1 MMLLRANVLTLGFS
15 GIRRDVIELLCEML
29 NRRVHPVVP
38 EKGSV
43 GASGDLAPL
52 AHLALSVI
60 GEGEVFFEGQ
70 RMASAEALQRAKL
83 KPLELEAKEGLA
95 LLNGTQAMHAVGGL
109 ALLRAQR
116 LARVADVSGAMSL
129 EALKGTPVAFD
140 LRLQD
145 ARPHP
150 GQKAVAE
157 HLLSLMEDSE
167 IRQSHLT
174 DDPRVQDAYSLR
186 CMPQVHG
193 AVRGALAHCEDIL
206 LIESASATDNPLV
219 FAETGDVISGGNFHG
234 APLAFAFDYAAI
246 AMTDLMSMS
255 ERRTD
260 RLTNPDKSEGLPAF
274 LARRPGVESGFMIAH
289 VAAASLVNE
298 ARVLAHPASID
309 NITTSGGKEDH
320 VSMGMTSALKLR
332 SIVDLAE
339 NLLAIELLAAA
350 EGLEHRRPLKA
361 GRGVERAFAAVRK
374 IAPPLTHDRP
384 LSGDIARVAEA
395 IRRGDFDREERT
407 DMSGKRIIH
416 APRGSERTCKG
427 WHQEAAMRM
436 LMNNLDPDVAENPD
450 QLVVYGGTGRAA
462 RSWEAFDAIVGSLR
476 ELENDETLLVQSGKP
491 VGKFRT
497 HDEAPRVLIANSNL
511 VGQWN
516 NYAEFNRLERMG
528 LTMYGQMTAGSWI
541 YIGSQG
547 IVQGTFETF
556 AAAGRKHFGGS
567 LDGKFVLT
575 GGLGGMGGAQ
585 PLAATMNG
593 AVFLGVEVDPAR
605 IEKRLKS
612 GYCDKIAWSL
622 DEALKLIDQA
632 RKDRKSLSVGLVGNC
647 ADVLPEIVK
656 RGVVPDVL
664 TDQTSAH
671 DALNG
676 YVPHGMSLEDAL
688 ALRRKNPDEYIERA
702 MHSMAVHVEAM
713 LALQKKGAITFD
725 YGNNIRAQAQKAGV
739 KNAFDIPGFRS

>member
-1 MMLLRANVLTLGFS
+1 VELNGQALTLEQIAAVAIGDEHVAISASARSRIAASRKVIEQIVARDGVVYGVNTGFGKLSDVRVPQDELRQLQLNLVRSHACGIGEPLSEPDVRAMMLLRANVLTLGFS
-15 GIRRDVIELLCEML
+15 GIRWDVIELLCEML
-29 NRRVHPVVP
+29 NRRVRPVVP

-70 RMASAEALQRAKL
+70 RMATAEALRRAKL
-83 KPLELEAKEGLA
+83 KPVELEAKEGLA

-140 LRLQD
+140 SRLQE

-193 AVRGALAHCEDIL
+193 AVRGALAHCEDVL

-234 APLAFAFDYAAI
+234 APLALAFDYAAI
-246 AMTDLMSMS
+246 AITDLMSMS

-260 RLTNPDKSEGLPAF
+260 RLVNPDKSEGLPAF
-274 LARRPGVESGFMIAH
+274 LAQRPGVESGFMTAH

-298 ARVLAHPASID
+298 ARVLAHPASVD

-350 EGLEHRRPLKA
+350 QGLEYRRPLRA
-361 GRGVERAFAAVRK
+361 GHGVERAFAAVRK
-374 IAPPLTHDRP
+374 VVLPLTHDRA
-384 LSGDIARVAEA
+384 LSSDIARVAES
-395 IRRGDFDREERT
+395 IRQGDFD
-407 DMSGKRIIH
+407 
-416 APRGSERTCKG
+416 
-427 WHQEAAMRM
+427 
-436 LMNNLDPDVAENPD
+436 
-450 QLVVYGGTGRAA
+450 
-462 RSWEAFDAIVGSLR
+462 FD
-476 ELENDETLLVQSGKP
+476 
-491 VGKFRT
+491 
-497 HDEAPRVLIANSNL
+497 
-511 VGQWN
+511 
-516 NYAEFNRLERMG
+516 
-528 LTMYGQMTAGSWI
+528 
-541 YIGSQG
+541 
-547 IVQGTFETF
+547 
-556 AAAGRKHFGGS
+556 
-567 LDGKFVLT
+567 
-575 GGLGGMGGAQ
+575 
-585 PLAATMNG
+585 
-593 AVFLGVEVDPAR
+593 
-605 IEKRLKS
+605 
-612 GYCDKIAWSL
+612 
-622 DEALKLIDQA
+622 
-632 RKDRKSLSVGLVGNC
+632 
-647 ADVLPEIVK
+647 
-656 RGVVPDVL
+656 
-664 TDQTSAH
+664 
-671 DALNG
+671 
-676 YVPHGMSLEDAL
+676 
-688 ALRRKNPDEYIERA
+688 
-702 MHSMAVHVEAM
+702 
-713 LALQKKGAITFD
+713 
-725 YGNNIRAQAQKAGV
+725 
-739 KNAFDIPGFRS
+739 

>member
-1 MMLLRANVLTLGFS
+1 MELNGQALTLEQIAAVAIRDERVAISPLARPRIAASRKLVEQIVARDAVVYGVNTGFGKLSDVRVPQNELRQLQLNLVRSHACGIGPPLSEPEVRAMMLLRANVLTLGFS
-15 GIRRDVIELLCEML
+15 GIRWDVIELLCEML

-70 RMASAEALQRAKL
+70 RMAAAEGMRRANL
-83 KPLELEAKEGLA
+83 RAVELEAKEGLA
-95 LLNGTQAMHAVGGL
+95 LLNGTQAMHAAGGL

-129 EALKGTPVAFD
+129 EALKGTPAAFD
-140 LRLQD
+140 PRLQD

-193 AVRGALAHCEDIL
+193 AVRGALAHVEDVL

-219 FAETGDVISGGNFHG
+219 FADSGDVISGGNFHG
-234 APLAFAFDYAAI
+234 APLALAFDYSALAI
-246 AMTDLMSMS
+246 ADLMSMS

-260 RLTNPDKSEGLPAF
+260 RLVNPDKNEGLPAF
-274 LARRPGVESGFMIAH
+274 LARHAGVESGFMTAH

-332 SIVDLAE
+332 SIIDLAE

-350 EGLEHRRPLKA
+350 EGLEHRHPLKA

-374 IAPPLTHDRP
+374 LAPPLTNDRP

-395 IRRGDFDREERT
+395 IRRGDFD
-407 DMSGKRIIH
+407 
-416 APRGSERTCKG
+416 
-427 WHQEAAMRM
+427 
-436 LMNNLDPDVAENPD
+436 
-450 QLVVYGGTGRAA
+450 
-462 RSWEAFDAIVGSLR
+462 
-476 ELENDETLLVQSGKP
+476 
-491 VGKFRT
+491 
-497 HDEAPRVLIANSNL
+497 
-511 VGQWN
+511 
-516 NYAEFNRLERMG
+516 
-528 LTMYGQMTAGSWI
+528 
-541 YIGSQG
+541 
-547 IVQGTFETF
+547 
-556 AAAGRKHFGGS
+556 
-567 LDGKFVLT
+567 
-575 GGLGGMGGAQ
+575 
-585 PLAATMNG
+585 
-593 AVFLGVEVDPAR
+593 
-605 IEKRLKS
+605 
-612 GYCDKIAWSL
+612 
-622 DEALKLIDQA
+622 
-632 RKDRKSLSVGLVGNC
+632 
-647 ADVLPEIVK
+647 
-656 RGVVPDVL
+656 
-664 TDQTSAH
+664 
-671 DALNG
+671 
-676 YVPHGMSLEDAL
+676 
-688 ALRRKNPDEYIERA
+688 
-702 MHSMAVHVEAM
+702 
-713 LALQKKGAITFD
+713 
-725 YGNNIRAQAQKAGV
+725 
-739 KNAFDIPGFRS
+739 